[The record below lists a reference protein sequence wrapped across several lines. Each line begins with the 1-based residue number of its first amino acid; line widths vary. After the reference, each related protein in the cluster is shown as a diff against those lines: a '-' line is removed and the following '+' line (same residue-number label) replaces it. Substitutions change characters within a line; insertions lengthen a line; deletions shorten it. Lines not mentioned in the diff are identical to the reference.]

1 MPSKA
6 THGDVFVVDI
16 LIEDRKCT
24 APKSEVDPVKVKS
37 RNAMARTLKIEEK
50 YVTVNAKCKGE
61 SNIQGSRKLA
71 IEEDDLVLEYI
82 VEAHGRDKSE
92 EVHEAFN
99 TNEGTFIA
107 AVAEQL
113 NDAGITVEPSKIHL
127 TVKATAVIAD
137 EGFKAVGK
145 AVGRAVASSGG
156 SPLKAAAAAAQAATV
171 NGGTATDAADV
182 AAATASDL
190 GASKTTIM
198 KAAGDA
204 AAVAVID
211 AGGSAADAVKASAA
225 AAASAGGSTVLT
237 ASNPTKTHTKTTTLR
252 EGEIAFIVIAV
263 LMFFVGAGI
272 WCFLFT
278 RKEKQQNQKAPTL
291 AGPVVFGEAEEALV
305 R

>member
-1 MPSKA
+1 MGAAAIRSLRVVADGPIPTKAPTKSPTASPTASPTKAIEMPSKA

-50 YVTVNAKCKGE
+50 YVTVNAKCKGA

-92 EVHEAFN
+92 EVRKAFN
-99 TNEGTFIA
+99 TDEGTFIA
-107 AVAEQL
+107 EVAEQL
-113 NDAGITVEPSKIHL
+113 NDEGITVEPSKIHL
-127 TVKATAVIAD
+127 TVKATVVIAD
-137 EGFKAVGK
+137 EGFKAVSK

-171 NGGTATDAADV
+171 NGGTAADAADV

-211 AGGSAADAVKASAA
+211 AGGSDADAVRASAA
-225 AAASAGGSTVLT
+225 AVANV
-237 ASNPTKTHTKTTTLR
+237 
-252 EGEIAFIVIAV
+252 
-263 LMFFVGAGI
+263 
-272 WCFLFT
+272 
-278 RKEKQQNQKAPTL
+278 KEQEKKNS
-291 AGPVVFGEAEEALV
+291 E
-305 R
+305 